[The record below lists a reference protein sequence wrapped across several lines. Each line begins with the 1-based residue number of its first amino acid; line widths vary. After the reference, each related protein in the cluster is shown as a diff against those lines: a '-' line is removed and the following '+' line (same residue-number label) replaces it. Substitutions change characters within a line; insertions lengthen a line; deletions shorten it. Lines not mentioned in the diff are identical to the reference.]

1 MPFISDELF
10 SEICMA
16 NDIVDYA
23 SSFMTL
29 KRSGRGY
36 MACCPFHNEK
46 TPSFH
51 IDREKQLFHC
61 FGCGASGNFVQLV
74 MRLEGLDYQDAL
86 RQLADRAGITIPE
99 NGMRQSNALM
109 KKKESIIEM
118 NKLAARFFYDC
129 LMDANIGRN
138 ARGYF
143 ASRKLT
149 KKTIIRFGLGYAP
162 DSNDSLLNFLRKKG
176 YNDDQ
181 IVQAGL
187 AVERKGRPVDKYRNR
202 VMFPIINVR
211 GKVIGFGGRVLGS
224 NELPNGFKLAKYLNS
239 PETLVFD
246 KGSNLFALNL
256 AKNSKE
262 KNIILCEGYM
272 DVITVHQAGI
282 SNCVATLGT
291 AITEPQAKL
300 LLRYGEEVL
309 ICYDM
314 DEAGTKAA
322 LKAIDIIADAGGKSR
337 VIRIAGAKDP
347 DEYIS
352 KYGVSGF
359 KKAVEKAMPST
370 EFKLSL
376 VKKKY
381 DLTDTDGKIRFV
393 EEAAKVLAGI
403 SNPVEVEAYIKKTAS
418 DTGISEQ
425 SISGKCNEYRSRAR
439 NRRPAPA
446 RTMEEYKRKEVA
458 KINREK
464 KPEERVTSTVLEAE
478 KRILS
483 LMAQNKRL
491 CLKAFKLMEPEEFSN
506 EVYKTL
512 AMRIREYAIKGEE
525 PDHGAITNEFSGD
538 NAAADMA
545 AAVFFNRE
553 EYSDNDKTLYELIY
567 TVKKN
572 NLETRKKA
580 EADPVKINE
589 LMKQEKQLQ
598 ADRNQWMSNI

>member
-1 MPFISDELF
+1 MPFVSDELF

-74 MRLEGLDYQDAL
+74 MRLEGLDYQDAM
-86 RQLADRAGITIPE
+86 RQLAERAGITIPE
-99 NGMRQSNALM
+99 NGMRQSNALTQ
-109 KKKESIIEM
+109 KKESIIEM

-129 LMDANIGRN
+129 LMDADIGRN

-149 KKTIIRFGLGYAP
+149 KKTIIKFGLGYAP

-176 YNDDQ
+176 YNDNQ
-181 IVQAGL
+181 MLEAGL
-187 AVERKGRPVDKYRNR
+187 AVERKGKPVDKYRNR

-224 NELPNGFKLAKYLNS
+224 NELPGGFKLAKYLNS

-322 LKAIDIIADAGGKSR
+322 LKAIDIIAGAGGKSR
-337 VIRIAGAKDP
+337 VIRITGAKDP

-359 KKAVEKAMPST
+359 KKAIEKAMPST
-370 EFKLSL
+370 EFKISL
-376 VKKKY
+376 VKKQY

-393 EEAAKVLAGI
+393 EETAKILAGI

-425 SISGKCNEYRSRAR
+425 SIAGKCNEYRSRVR
-439 NRRPAPA
+439 SRRPAPA
-446 RTMEEYKRKEVA
+446 RTMEEYKRKETA
-458 KINREK
+458 RINREK
-464 KPEERVTSTVLEAE
+464 KPEERVTSAVLEAE

-491 CLKAFKLMEPEEFSN
+491 CLLAFKLMEPEEFSN
-506 EVYKTL
+506 DVYKTL
-512 AMRIREYAIKGEE
+512 AKRIHEYAVKGEE
-525 PDHGAITNEFSGD
+525 PDHGAVTNEFSGD
-538 NAAADMA
+538 DAAADMA

-553 EYSDNDKTLYELIY
+553 EYSDNDRTLYELIY

-572 NLETRKKA
+572 KLEAKKKA
-580 EADPVKINE
+580 ETDPVKINE